1 MEALKL
7 MNCRKSVRSYTG
19 KLTEEQLNAV
29 LYAGQKAPVG
39 MGKYETMHMTVIQDK
54 DFLHELDRN
63 AAEFMGDTSRTP
75 LYGAPCLILISTP
88 IPDPAAGNVQYS
100 NAAIMAEHMAL
111 SAIDM
116 GIGSCLIWGAVAAM
130 NTKPELV
137 AKLNLPEGHKVCC
150 GIVVGETAE
159 ELSEREID
167 AKRVSVSYYRS

>member
-1 MEALKL
+1 METSKL

-19 KLTEEQLNAV
+19 KLTEDKLNDV

-39 MGKYETMHMTVIQDK
+39 MGKYETMHMTVVQNK
-54 DFLHELDRN
+54 DFLHELDRT

-88 IPDPAAGNVQYS
+88 IPDPAMGNVPYS

-111 SAIDM
+111 AAIDM
-116 GIGSCLIWGAVAAM
+116 GLGSCLIWGAVAAL

-137 AKLNLPEGHKVCC
+137 AKLNLPEGHTVCC
-150 GIVVGETAE
+150 GIVVGETDE
-159 ELSEREID
+159 VLSEREID
-167 AKRVSVSYYRS
+167 GKRVSVSYYRS